1 MLFIYIG
8 EGGKPKSI
16 YSGSSYLKL
25 VDYVFFFSFS
35 MYGNDIEESFK
46 NLEEEHQDYKNK
58 LTRKRD
64 KKWKTLEKNPEIFMS
79 TNIEVQREK
88 TEVRNNLEKEE
99 LLTDKSKKQILE
111 EFITDNRHERCK
123 RKIEKELISDSSHQK
138 RELQIKSP
146 QNASLDQPSKS
157 YVDIAQEGKS
167 TSLGNLNI
175 RDIYLDLMNDENN
188 NSSCTEITPPRLS
201 TTSAEMQ
208 NSSNSLENSTP
219 DSLGLTSQD
228 RNLISIL
235 DELQNISVTGPSN
248 NTDSTRLADYFCSET
263 VFNLRNRALSDAE
276 IKALEKGLEYAHI
289 QNTINE
295 QKLKNNFNEFCRRMR
310 LKWYFRNEITPNFS
324 EALAF
329 RPKFSWNPPKV
340 HPNLEVFLSEV
351 EKKFLLL

>member
-157 YVDIAQEGKS
+157 YVDIAQEGKP

-263 VFNLRNRALSDAE
+263 VFNLRNRA
-276 IKALEKGLEYAHI
+276 
-289 QNTINE
+289 
-295 QKLKNNFNEFCRRMR
+295 
-310 LKWYFRNEITPNFS
+310 
-324 EALAF
+324 
-329 RPKFSWNPPKV
+329 
-340 HPNLEVFLSEV
+340 
-351 EKKFLLL
+351 